1 MLHNIN
7 FLGYALIFLVIV
19 ICVRIYRESDTFNLK
34 CIISTVDGEK
44 YCVRERAKLE
54 LAADRLASVNEKMGK
69 LVAHLKVKYPDRE
82 NVTRLVK
89 GYNPKKI
96 YETLPTSEFTAYSQN
111 KGEKMA
117 FCLSTE
123 KNNDTLIDPNTL
135 TFVAMH
141 ELSHIATKSVG
152 HNDEFWSNFKFIITE
167 AGELGIYEQTDYKK
181 KPVRYCGMDI
191 KDNPHF
197 DY

>member
-1 MLHNIN
+1 MLKIN
-7 FLGYALIFLVIV
+7 LLGYALMFLVIV

-34 CIISTVDGEK
+34 CVISTVDGEK

-54 LAADRLASVNEKMGK
+54 IAADRLASVNDKMGK
-69 LVAHLKVKYPDRE
+69 LVAHCKAKYPDRE
-82 NVTRLVK
+82 NVKRLVN

-167 AGELGIYEQTDYKK
+167 AGELGIYAQTDYKK

>member
-1 MLHNIN
+1 MVMKIN
-7 FLGYALIFLVIV
+7 LLGYALIFLVVV

-34 CIISTVDGEK
+34 CIVSTVDGEK

-54 LAADRLASVNEKMGK
+54 LAADRLATVNQKMAK
-69 LVAHLKVKYPDRE
+69 LVAHCKAKYPTRE

-123 KNNDTLIDPNTL
+123 KDNDTLIDPNTL
-135 TFVAMH
+135 TFVALH

-152 HNDEFWSNFKFIITE
+152 HNDEFWSNFKFIIGE
-167 AGELGIYEQTDYKK
+167 AGEIGIYDPTDYKK
-181 KPVRYCGMDI
+181 KPVKYCGMKI
-191 KDNPHF
+191 KDSPYF
-197 DY
+197 DL